1 MFKKRPFFMKNK
13 AWYYKTKLGGKDTF
27 QLTELGKSIPEVLK
41 SYMEYY
47 DIKQAALFEYA
58 SDYNLDTE
66 FKLWG
71 KEKISAKLKKKGAT
85 ESEIKEAVDLFL
97 NIDEIIAKEDD
108 DK

>member
-27 QLTELGKSIPEVLK
+27 QLTDLGKSIPEVLK

-47 DIKQAALFEYA
+47 GIKQEALFEYA

-66 FKLWG
+66 FKLWATD
-71 KEKISAKLKKKGAT
+71 KISTKLKKKGAT
-85 ESEIKEAVDLFL
+85 YEEVKEAVDLFV
-97 NIDEIIAKEDD
+97 NIDEIVAKDD
-108 DK
+108 DE